1 MFLKGGRNMSLKK
14 ITPMQ
19 VLVILGLFTLI
30 VVAILFASQSYLS
43 YVQVTEAADK
53 CFNIGGYPII
63 EKTGLEMSY
72 FECMID

>member
-1 MFLKGGRNMSLKK
+1 MSLKK

-19 VLVILGLFTLI
+19 ALVIVGLFALI
-30 VVAILFASQSYLS
+30 VVAILFASQFYFS

-72 FECMID
+72 FECVTN